1 MGRREAYGKHPGAV
15 ASCPMALPVH
25 RVKLPVSPH
34 WRPSRGRRRRLPPF
48 ELGSGWG
55 HHMNEAVN
63 LLPRKQAAA
72 RRIAMGAYPFRCCV
86 VCGLQIQTCLMV
98 AHLDQNAGNN
108 DPDNLAFMCQTHH
121 WMFDAGLIQSK
132 QSNCSGLIGNRP
144 AASPRTKRG

>member
-1 MGRREAYGKHPGAV
+1 
-15 ASCPMALPVH
+15 
-25 RVKLPVSPH
+25 
-34 WRPSRGRRRRLPPF
+34 
-48 ELGSGWG
+48 
-55 HHMNEAVN
+55 MNEAVN

-121 WMFDAGLIQSK
+121 WMFDAGLYPIEAIKLLRSHWQSTGGVPSHK
-132 QSNCSGLIGNRP
+132 ARMKDAGAK
-144 AASPRTKRG
+144 AARSRLLSTRARKAWATRRAAPPGA